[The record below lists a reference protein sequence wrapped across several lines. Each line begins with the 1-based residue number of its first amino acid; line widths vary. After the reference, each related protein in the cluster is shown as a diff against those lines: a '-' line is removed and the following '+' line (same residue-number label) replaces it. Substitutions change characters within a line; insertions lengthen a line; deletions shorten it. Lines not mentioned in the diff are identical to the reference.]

1 MDVELQQ
8 LRRAALSNDPVE
20 RPRAVRELLRMDW
33 RRGREAIMAV
43 LEAGPWQERAV
54 VLRVLASRADPAAR
68 EALPH
73 VEAACPQYATGASR
87 DAASPELQ
95 ARALAEVAA
104 VALRLDQP
112 AHARGLCAQ
121 ALEVA
126 PQAPSL
132 ARVRAM
138 HMHGAVLLRERE
150 VQKALGALREV
161 VALYQAQSEPAYEAR
176 ALDTMGSACANLFD
190 LVEAERCYQRS
201 LELKEQQG
209 DLAGQAITLGGLG
222 RVALMRGDLDEAV
235 EFFTRDLRLSLQIG
249 DDEGR
254 AVMANQLGEALLRK
268 ALEARRRGDLTQF
281 RAHLDLARQYVEDGV
296 EPARRGG
303 SLRDEGFSLM
313 MLGRLELASER
324 LDEADRLLARACD
337 SFRVAHEAPAL
348 YAVELLRGEVA
359 RKRGDTGEARARVE
373 AAIASY
379 ERLGSLDGQVRAWLE
394 LALVF
399 HRTRDSEGGRRAIER
414 AQELGR
420 ELPRSTTT
428 SQLAAMRANTEV
440 GRLLV
445 EARLATQ
452 AQVDGVLDAILATG
466 AGLGSALIR
475 HQIVDREALGAFL
488 ASKVGIPTATAAELE
503 GGEVELATT
512 RLPRRA
518 ADRLGALPIALDGAS
533 HTLRV
538 AMSDPLDFVAR
549 DQLSLMTGLTV
560 APLFAPDAD
569 GLRRSMRRAYGR
581 LLGLERHPVAD
592 DALRALLGHAIAR
605 RASDLHLETKRDDV
619 AVRARVDGAL
629 HDLDRLPRER
639 GDALVRAVKSMA
651 GLDLEQRA
659 LPQRGDARFTHGE
672 AAREQSF
679 DLRISTFPTAHG
691 ERVVIGVLSPA
702 PTRTLAGIGL
712 DDATASRLV
721 SALGQRGGVLL
732 VAGPT
737 RSGRSTTLRALLS
750 KVDAAARSVL
760 TLDAPPERDA
770 EDISQARAERAIGLD
785 LPSALTAL
793 STQDVDV
800 VLVEELRD
808 AETARIAAN
817 MAQSGAMILST
828 LHAFDAIAAL
838 TRLTQ
843 WGISSHQISFAVRG
857 VVAQRLL
864 PRLCSR
870 CKVRSEERVDVA
882 WLLERLP
889 YEALSTRLENV
900 TLSTRSASG
909 CESCGFSGYEGQV
922 AIFEYLPMIQG
933 VAQGLRE
940 GLSESRLRETAT
952 REGFKGL
959 ADAALDR
966 LLAGDVSFDALKRVL

>member
-1 MDVELQQ
+1 M
-8 LRRAALSNDPVE
+8 ALLVT
-20 RPRAVRELLRMDW
+20 A
-33 RRGREAIMAV
+33 
-43 LEAGPWQERAV
+43 PWSDRV
-54 VLRVLASRADPAAR
+54 TVLRSLAQRADPVAR

-73 VEAACPQYATGASR
+73 AETAARLAPSDGTPASR
-87 DAASPELQ
+87 EIL
-95 ARALAEVAA
+95 ARAAAEVAA
-104 VALRLDQP
+104 LVLRHDQS
-112 AHARGLCAQ
+112 AHASALCTH

-126 PQAPSL
+126 PEGPSL
-132 ARVRAM
+132 GRARALHMLGAVQVRARETR
-138 HMHGAVLLRERE
+138 AAIDTLRDVIERYE
-150 VQKALGALREV
+150 ALRE
-161 VALYQAQSEPAYEAR
+161 PGYEAR
-176 ALDTMGSACANLFD
+176 ALDTLGSAHANLFD
-190 LVEAERCYQRS
+190 FEAAERCYTRS
-201 LELKEQQG
+201 LALKVEHG

-235 EFFTRDLRLSLQIG
+235 EFFTRDLLLSKQIG
-249 DDEGR
+249 DDEGC
-254 AVMANQLGEALLRK
+254 AVMANQLGEAWLRK
-268 ALEARRRGDLTQF
+268 ALDARQRGDLAQF
-281 RAHLDLARQYVEDGV
+281 REHLDVAHRHIADGV

-313 MLGRLELASER
+313 MLGRLELASDQ
-324 LDEADRLLARACD
+324 LDEAERLLARACD

-359 RKRGDTGEARARVE
+359 RKKGDTGEARARVE

-399 HRTRDSEGGRRAIER
+399 HRSRDVEGGRRAIER

-466 AGLGSALIR
+466 AGLGGALVR
-475 HQIVDREALGAFL
+475 HQIVNREALGAFL
-488 ASKVGIPTATAAELE
+488 ASKVGIPTATAMELE

-518 ADRLGALPIALDGAS
+518 AERLGALPIAFDGAS
-533 HTLRV
+533 HVLRV

-549 DQLSLMTGLTV
+549 DQLSLMTGLTI
-560 APLFAPDAD
+560 APLFAPDED

-605 RASDLHLETKRDDV
+605 RASDLHIESKRDDV
-619 AVRARVDGAL
+619 AVRLRVDGAL
-629 HDLDRLPRER
+629 HDLDRLRRER

-651 GLDLEQRA
+651 GLDLERRA
-659 LPQRGDARFTHGE
+659 LPQSGSARFTHRE
-672 AAREQSF
+672 AARERSV

-691 ERVVIGVLSPA
+691 ERVVIRVLAPA
-702 PTRTLAGIGL
+702 PTRTLAGVGI

-721 SALGQRGGVLL
+721 SALGQRGGMLL

-737 RSGRSTTLRALLS
+737 RSGRSTTLGALLS

-760 TLDAPPERDA
+760 SLDAPSEHDA
-770 EDISQARAERAIGLD
+770 EDISHARVDRAVGLD
-785 LPSALTAL
+785 LTSALTTL
-793 STQDVDV
+793 STQDADV

-808 AETARIAAN
+808 AEAARIAAN

-864 PRLCSR
+864 PRLCSH
-870 CKVRSEERVDVA
+870 CKVRSEEGVDVA
-882 WLLERLP
+882 WLLERIP
-889 YEALSTRLENV
+889 HEALSERLENV

-909 CESCGFSGYEGQV
+909 CEACGFGGYEGHV
-922 AIFEYLPMIQG
+922 AIFEYLPVVQG

-940 GLSESRLRETAT
+940 DLSERNLRDAA
-952 REGFKGL
+952 RRDGYRNL
-959 ADAALDR
+959 ADVALDH
-966 LLAGDVSFDALKRVL
+966 LLAGEVSLEALKRVL